1 MIHGHRYRPNECV
14 LPCVLALLLLQL
26 TSITLISGFSISGLR
41 SATIATSSSS
51 LYAFPKYSNRSSG
64 NSRKNKSQQNYKHT
78 DDDNDS
84 FTIDGNAAPSTFN
97 TRNRRSR
104 SGSSD
109 SNNGYINHRIQ
120 TSNRNH
126 DSNNDNN
133 NRNNNDRWRQHKR
146 RRRPTKLNANELFTL
161 ESTAPPLVQTDI
173 TNKQVVSPTILLQ
186 NDLECH
192 PSICGPL
199 QVTYTNDAK
208 TIERWLCDNV
218 RPVNKGDRYSYVGF
232 DVESVVSWRR
242 HAKQS
247 FSNGPATIQ
256 ISTPSSSLVIH
267 LTSRHTPNHH
277 YHSTPTT
284 CACKPLQAFLSDPS
298 ILKVGAGIDG
308 DMLELYR
315 YNPSLLA
322 RSRFDI
328 GGIGS
333 TSRYRRVGLQNLV
346 RAAVGV
352 ELAKSRPPR

>member
-120 TSNRNH
+120 TSNRDH

-232 DVESVVSWRR
+232 DVEVRIMVILAILSLFVVRSSPYLPFSCDYTYTVHHGRMFRELSGIINGSLQHNHVFPTNKSVTFCNIPTFLP
-242 HAKQS
+242 H
-247 FSNGPATIQ
+247 
-256 ISTPSSSLVIH
+256 PSKL
-267 LTSRHTPNHH
+267 N
-277 YHSTPTT
+277 
-284 CACKPLQAFLSDPS
+284 
-298 ILKVGAGIDG
+298 
-308 DMLELYR
+308 
-315 YNPSLLA
+315 
-322 RSRFDI
+322 
-328 GGIGS
+328 
-333 TSRYRRVGLQNLV
+333 
-346 RAAVGV
+346 
-352 ELAKSRPPR
+352 